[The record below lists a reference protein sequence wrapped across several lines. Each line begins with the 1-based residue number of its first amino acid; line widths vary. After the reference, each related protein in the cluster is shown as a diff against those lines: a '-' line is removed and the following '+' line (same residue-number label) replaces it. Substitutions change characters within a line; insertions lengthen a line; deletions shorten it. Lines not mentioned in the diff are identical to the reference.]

1 MFSKMLG
8 RRRIAGA
15 VLGIAGVLAFGAA
28 IAGSGHAHLTRSASI
43 HYYPYPF
50 PDPSILHGG
59 PSEGSSE

>member
-1 MFSKMLG
+1 MFSKMLS

-28 IAGSGHAHLTRSASI
+28 MAGNGHAHVTRSASI
-43 HYYPYPF
+43 HYPYPF

-59 PSEGSSE
+59 PSEGSAE